1 MDTENK
7 GFMLYKRY
15 KPMIDVLS
23 DEQAGKLIRILFAY
37 FETWEEPQIEDG
49 MIKMVFAMVSADMKA
64 ADENWKKMCSRN
76 AENGRKG
83 GRPRKAEEPTETEG
97 NLQKPTE
104 TEENPQKPTGFFGNP
119 QEPKKAKVKVK
130 VKEKVNNISNNL
142 LYTAAEPVA
151 EAPAQAE
158 ADCESIP
165 LNDGTEWKPTQEQF
179 EEYERLYPGVDV
191 KQAFRAMRGWCLSN
205 PTRRKTRRGVTAF
218 VTSWMNREQN
228 RAPARADP
236 PKKTRFDNFES
247 HGTDYDALM
256 WGMVTGGKA

>member
-1 MDTENK
+1 MDKQEVFLFYRSFYEATKNLPAE
-7 GFMLYKRY
+7 LYKEIMTAIMEYALNGERMELS
-15 KPMIDVLS
+15 PMADCAF
-23 DEQAGKLIRILFAY
+23 QLIK
-37 FETWEEPQIEDG
+37 PQID
-49 MIKMVFAMVSADMKA
+49 A
-64 ADENWKKMCSRN
+64 NNRRR
-76 AENGRKG
+76 ENGNKG
-83 GRPRKAEEPTETEG
+83 GRPK
-97 NLQKPTE
+97 KE
-104 TEENPQKPTGFFGNP
+104 TEEETKETESEAKET
-119 QEPKKAKVKVK
+119 EPKPNPNLTKTKPKPNPNQTETNPEPN
-130 VKEKVNNISNNL
+130 KESIKDKDKSKSISKPL
-142 LYTAAEPVA
+142 LYSSAEPV
-151 EAPAQAE
+151 ETAPAE

-165 LNDGTEWKPTQEQF
+165 LNDGSEWKPTQEQF

-205 PTRRKTRRGVTAF
+205 PTRRKTRRGVSAF

>member
-1 MDTENK
+1 MDKQEAFLFYRSFYEATKNLPAE
-7 GFMLYKRY
+7 LYKEIMMAIMEY
-15 KPMIDVLS
+15 ALNGEEVDLSPMAECAFLLV
-23 DEQAGKLIRILFAY
+23 K
-37 FETWEEPQIEDG
+37 PQIDANNR
-49 MIKMVFAMVSADMKA
+49 K
-64 ADENWKKMCSRN
+64 R
-76 AENGRKG
+76 ENGRKG
-83 GRPRKAEEPTETEG
+83 GSANGKGDADETKQEANSKQTEANPKQSEANSKQTEA
-97 NLQKPTE
+97 NESKPE
-104 TEENPQKPTGFFGNP
+104 
-119 QEPKKAKVKVK
+119 AKVKSIK
-130 VKEKVNNISNNL
+130 DKDKSKSISKPL
-142 LYTAAEPVA
+142 MYSAAEPVA
-151 EAPAQAE
+151 DAPAQAE

-165 LNDGTEWKPTQEQF
+165 LNDGSEWRPTQEQF

-205 PTRRKTRRGVTAF
+205 PTRRKTRRGVSAF

>member
-23 DEQAGKLIRILFAY
+23 DEQAGKLMRILFAY

-49 MIKMVFAMVSADMKA
+49 MIKMVFAMVSADMKQ

-83 GRPRKAEEPTETEG
+83 GRPRKAEEPTETE
-97 NLQKPTE
+97 
-104 TEENPQKPTGFFGNP
+104 ENPQKPTGFFGNP

-130 VKEKVNNISNNL
+130 EKVNNISNNL
-142 LYTAAEPVA
+142 LYSAAEPVA
-151 EAPAQAE
+151 DAPAQAE

-165 LNDGTEWKPTQEQF
+165 LNDGTEWRPSQEQYA
-179 EEYERLYPGVDV
+179 EYERLYPGVDV

-205 PTRRKTRRGVTAF
+205 PTRRKTRRGVSAF

-247 HGTDYDALM
+247 HGTDYDALV